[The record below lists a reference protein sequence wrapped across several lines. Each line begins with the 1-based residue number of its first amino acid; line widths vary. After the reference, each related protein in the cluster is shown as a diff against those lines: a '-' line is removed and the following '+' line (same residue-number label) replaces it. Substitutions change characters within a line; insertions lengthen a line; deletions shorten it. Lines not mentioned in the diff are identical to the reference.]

1 MNSPKFPRLDDCP
14 VTTSP
19 DLASVQP
26 QGQRGV
32 RSAHLSRALLM
43 GALALVTLSQLGCIA
58 AAVTGAAVGVISAH
72 DRRTLGAQTD
82 DGGIEV
88 KSPQR
93 LLQAIRN
100 STAVNVVS
108 YNRRV
113 LLTGEVL
120 DEAEKKAAGDAIAKL
135 DNVQA
140 VYNELTVGPGASLMR
155 QASDGYISTKV
166 KASLIEIGGVAANHV
181 KVATEDGVVFLMG
194 LVTRAE
200 ADRAAA
206 VAARVSGVR
215 KVVTL
220 WELIS
225 ERDAFRPEPSP
236 APWATPG
243 SGK

>member
-1 MNSPKFPRLDDCP
+1 MNAPHSSTTGTRSTPSTRSPL
-14 VTTSP
+14 V
-19 DLASVQP
+19 
-26 QGQRGV
+26 
-32 RSAHLSRALLM
+32 SAALLV
-43 GALALVTLSQLGCIA
+43 GALTLVTVSQWGCVA
-58 AAVTGAAVGVISAH
+58 AAITGATVGAISAH

-82 DGGIEV
+82 DGGIEI

-108 YNRRV
+108 FNRRV
-113 LLTGEVL
+113 LLTGQVL
-120 DEAEKKAAGDAIAKL
+120 DEAEKKAAGDAISRL

-140 VYNELTVGPGASLMR
+140 VYNELTVGSGASLLR
-155 QASDGYISTKV
+155 QASDGYVSTKV
-166 KASLIEIGGVAANHV
+166 KGSLIEIGGVAANHV
-181 KVATEDGVVFLMG
+181 KVATEDGVVYLMG

-225 ERDAFRPEPSP
+225 ERDALRPEPSP
-236 APWATPG
+236 APWSAPAA
-243 SGK
+243 GK